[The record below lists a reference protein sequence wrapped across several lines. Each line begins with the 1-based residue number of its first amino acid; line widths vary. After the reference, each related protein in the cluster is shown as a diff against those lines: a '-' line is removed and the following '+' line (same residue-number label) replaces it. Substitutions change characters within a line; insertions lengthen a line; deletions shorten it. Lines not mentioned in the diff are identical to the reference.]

1 MSQLSLSNKMLDKYF
16 RLFRNIDLASKKK
29 LVSKLSDSIK
39 AESEINANVKNL
51 SGSWIDDRSA
61 SEIAEDIRKSR
72 VNNNNQDLL

>member
-39 AESEINANVKNL
+39 AESEIHANVKNL

-61 SEIAEDIRKSR
+61 SEIIEDIRKSR
-72 VNNNNQDLL
+72 INNTNQDLL